1 MAEPHGS
8 NEFDFR
14 EVMLPMKAA
23 GNVTVRDGK
32 PAEIAGVRITYL
44 AHGKRG
50 VLLHVEPIPEKCLPK
65 ATLPR

>member
-1 MAEPHGS
+1 MADTEG
-8 NEFDFR
+8 FDFR
-14 EVMLPMKAA
+14 KVMLPKDG

-65 ATLPR
+65 QPLPR